1 MTRWK
6 FLFLL
11 FYLYSLVLFGQ
22 GHVPQVAD
30 TIISQHTLFGYKL
43 NGQFAIQPAYNEAH
57 PFANGL
63 ALVREE
69 DFYTYIDSK
78 GRRVDKKYFVDAKDF
93 SEGLA
98 AVKMST
104 GWGFVNTHLNTV
116 VPAEYQHVTSFS
128 EGKAAVKK
136 KKWNFINRKNE
147 ALFAFDSDTV
157 VANFSNGAAIV
168 GVQKDGWK
176 YGLMSAKGK
185 WLVAPTYIS
194 VQLLAK
200 GLFSAETGDGYF
212 ALLNSTGQKL
222 LTQMEYVKQVND
234 TCFLFEREGFRNVF
248 NQYGNVGFKQGFK
261 ELKPNGGI
269 SPFPAWKLIDTSWK
283 EVLQAEADSFTV
295 LGDVLIRYLNDKKQ
309 VVWPKHVMQW
319 WDTIVPFSGAYWKVR
334 RNGKWSLAAKDGVLK
349 WPFIY
354 DDICKDGPYWR
365 VLQNGRTTLLD
376 TLGQPILKSY
386 YNWLVLA
393 PSGRVFFKEGSDSCG
408 YFQGPGTKRVV
419 TGYDS
424 LSELGREF
432 FLGWKDGVVNLLND
446 TLQPFSTKKF
456 LNGKRPVDTLLV
468 MYDRDSVYRYDLC
481 SSADTSKML
490 RIKVMINDT
499 LAWARNDTLSGIY
512 HLGSDS
518 LYRIDADT
526 IWRHPDL
533 PTRFCIRKGD
543 TLALADLEG
552 RWQSSYNRNL
562 RHIGRL
568 ENGYLPVIA
577 KRRIGF
583 ADTNGFIRI
592 STQYDSVGKPS
603 QGYFAVKIKTKWG
616 VVDYKERFV
625 IHPNYSKAGVMH
637 QGKIAMWTGHLAMLV
652 DKNGEELFNPR
663 FHDIQPTLFGYWK
676 TRKGTNYGFLDGEGK
691 EIYTPRFEQME
702 ALPMGYFI
710 VRQYGKV
717 GILDAKLKEVWELK
731 EKEIHPIKHSGLF
744 AIKQ

>member
-1 MTRWK
+1 MTRGK
-6 FLFLL
+6 FLFL
-11 FYLYSLVLFGQ
+11 FFCLYRFALLGQ
-22 GHVPQVAD
+22 DHLPRVAD
-30 TIISQHTLFGYKL
+30 TTISQHTFLGYKL
-43 NGQFAIQPAYNEAH
+43 NGKFAIQPTYSEAH
-57 PFANGL
+57 PFIDGL
-63 ALVREE
+63 ALVREK

-116 VPAEYQHVTSFS
+116 IPAEYQRVTSFS

-147 ALFAFDSDTV
+147 SLFAFESDTV

-168 GVQKDGWK
+168 GVQKDGWR

-185 WLVAPTYIS
+185 WLVQPTYVS
-194 VQLLAK
+194 AQLLAK
-200 GLFSAETGDGYF
+200 GLFSAETEDGHF
-212 ALLNSTGQKL
+212 CLLNSTGSQL
-222 LTQMEYVKQVND
+222 LSHMEFVKQIND
-234 TCFLFEREGFRNVF
+234 TAFLFEKEGFRNVF
-248 NQYGNVGFKQGFK
+248 NQHGAVIFKHGFK
-261 ELKPNGGI
+261 EMKSNGTVH
-269 SPFPAWKLIDTSWK
+269 PFTNWKLVDTTWR
-283 EVLQAEADSFTV
+283 EMMQTEADSFSV
-295 LGDVLIRYLNDKKQ
+295 LGNVLVRHLNDKKQ

-319 WDTIVPFSGAYWKVR
+319 WDTIVPFSASHWKVR
-334 RNGKWSLAAKDGVLK
+334 RKGKWSLAAKDGTLK

-354 DDICKDGPYWR
+354 DTIYQHGSYWW
-365 VLQNGRTTLLD
+365 LSQNGRTTLFD
-376 TLGQPILKSY
+376 TLGQPVLRSSY
-386 YNWLVLA
+386 DWLVLA
-393 PSGRVFFKEGSDSCG
+393 PSGRLFFKEGRDSCG
-408 YFQGPGTKRVV
+408 YFQGPGTKRLV

-424 LSELGREF
+424 LSELGWEF
-432 FLGWKDGVVNLLND
+432 FLGWKNGEVSLLND
-446 TLQPFSTKKF
+446 TFQPLTTKKF

-468 MYDRDSVYRYDLC
+468 LFDRDSVYRYDLC
-481 SSADTSKML
+481 LKTDTNKML
-490 RIKVMINDT
+490 RIRRMINDT

-533 PTRFCIRKGD
+533 PTRFCIKKGD

-562 RHIGRL
+562 RYIGRL
-568 ENGYLPVIA
+568 ENGYLRVIA
-577 KRRIGF
+577 KKRSGF

-625 IHPNYSKAGVMH
+625 IHPNYSKAGMMH
-637 QGKIAMWTGHLAMLV
+637 HGKIAMWTGNLAMLI
-652 DKNGEELFNPR
+652 DKNGQELFNPR

-676 TRKGTNYGFLDGEGK
+676 TRKSTNYGFLDADAK
-691 EIYTPRFEQME
+691 EVLTPRFEHIE

-717 GILDAKLKEVWELK
+717 GIFDTRLKEVWQLK
-731 EKEIHPIKHSGLF
+731 EKEICHIKHSVFF